1 MTEIEITYRVYDIS
15 NLSKVQKDEIKEF
28 LINVYSDNP
37 NYKKSVYTNSDLETC
52 VLMYLGN
59 EMVGHAGITKRT
71 VKVDSKDYLVAG
83 VGDVAIKPELQGKGL
98 GKLLM
103 EKANEVIK
111 SEDYYLGL
119 LFCHPK
125 LDSFYTSAGWTKKE
139 NGKIYA
145 LRHGQP
151 EDQRLSYIL
160 PLKLNQEEL
169 NKWNNKDIN
178 IGEGSW

>member
-1 MTEIEITYRVYDIS
+1 MGIDFKT
-15 NLSKVQKDEIKEF
+15 SKICDLDVELKDKVKEF

-37 NYKKSVYTNSDLETC
+37 NYKNSVYTNPDLENC
-52 VLMYLGN
+52 VLMYQTN
-59 EMVGHAGITKRT
+59 ELVGHVGITKRL
-71 VKVDSKDYLVAG
+71 VKADSKDYLVAG
-83 VGDVAIKPELQGKGL
+83 VGDVAIKPVLQGKGF

-111 SEDYYLGL
+111 SEGYDLGL

-125 LDSFYTSAGWTKKE
+125 LDCFYSNCGWIKKE
-139 NGKIYA
+139 NGKIFA
-145 LRHGQP
+145 LRHGQL

-169 NKWNNKDIN
+169 NIWNNKDIN